1 MSILWIKVTDEP
13 VPTFGMN
20 GKSFLLNLRYLDYF
34 GHNPSA
40 KYSVVTAIW
49 DSINECF
56 YESESM
62 KEIDSRE
69 IVEWWKNPKDKR

>member
-1 MSILWIKVTDEP
+1 MWIKVTDEA

-20 GKSFLLNLRYLDYF
+20 GKSFLLNLCYLDYF

-40 KYSVVTAIW
+40 QYSVVTAIW